1 MALTPKPNKKP
12 PIVRDTGTRK
22 IRKVT
27 INTRYQEFVDGT
39 LTIDDLDDE
48 EIMRGQLRTVAGDFR
63 GRPPAY
69 VPISFAKAI
78 AEKQRQMVFVEL
90 GRKVLKALNTLDE
103 VMSRQHPQPG
113 DNARVAAA
121 RLVLEYNIGK
131 VPDKVELK
139 AEIST
144 WEQNVGEL
152 IVHYPKAAEKNKE
165 IESSDATE

>member
-1 MALTPKPNKKP
+1 MPLQPKPNRKP
-12 PIVRDTGTRK
+12 PLQRESGTRK
-22 IRKVT
+22 VRNVQ
-27 INTRYQEFVDGT
+27 INTRYQEFVDGK
-39 LTIDDLDDE
+39 LTIDDLDEE

-69 VPISFAKAI
+69 VPQVFAKAI
-78 AEKQRQMVFVEL
+78 AERQRQMVYIEL
-90 GRKVLKALNTLDE
+90 GRKVLKALTTLDE

-121 RLVLEYNIGK
+121 RLILEYNIGK

-144 WEQNVGEL
+144 WEKNVGEL
-152 IVHYPKAAEKNKE
+152 IVTYPDVPDTKE
-165 IESSDATE
+165 LEA